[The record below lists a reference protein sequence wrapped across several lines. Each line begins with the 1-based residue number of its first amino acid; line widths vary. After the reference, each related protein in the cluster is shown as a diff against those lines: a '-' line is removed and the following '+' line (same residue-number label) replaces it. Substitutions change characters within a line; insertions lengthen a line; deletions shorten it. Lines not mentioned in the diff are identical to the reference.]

1 MGMSQNFLVNCF
13 KWVEETSQFNEDFKE
28 SYNKERD
35 EGCFLEV
42 DVQYPEKLHELH
54 KYLPL
59 QGIIKIEKVEKLVVN
74 LHDKREHVI
83 QIIKIINMLLRSWIS
98 FEKGA

>member
-42 DVQYPEKLHELH
+42 GVQYPE

-59 QGIIKIEKVEKLVVN
+59 QGIIKIEKVEKLVV
-74 LHDKREHVI
+74 I
-83 QIIKIINMLLRSWIS
+83 QIRSCYSDKIMD
-98 FEKGA
+98 